1 MKTLLARLIVA
12 CALASSLSPSR
23 ASEPN
28 TSGGRATDDEQRLLD
43 LESSWTNAE
52 IKRDAG
58 ALRRILDDHF
68 VVTFGGGK
76 PYDKEGFI
84 KSVVED
90 TDTMTSQDLTDR
102 TVHMDRD
109 TAVVLETDSVSGTSD
124 GKPFTVAYRIT

>member
-76 PYDKEGFI
+76 PW
-84 KSVVED
+84 SPA
-90 TDTMTSQDLTDR
+90 S
-102 TVHMDRD
+102 
-109 TAVVLETDSVSGTSD
+109 S
-124 GKPFTVAYRIT
+124 